1 MFVRYPYSYYARF
14 FQEKGERME
23 KAEQV
28 EQFVRDNFENVPMWL
43 VNGNDSFQDGTLWWG
58 NVEEMEPMWGTAFWF
73 ERNYLMGEFVKGE
86 QERINDMG
94 FSILYD
100 ANNDDE
106 PLALG
111 IDGAGYD
118 FYENHWRPLFD
129 LFQEWL

>member
-1 MFVRYPYSYYARF
+1 
-14 FQEKGERME
+14 ME

-28 EQFVRDNFENVPMWL
+28 ERFVRDNFENVSMWL
-43 VNGNDSFQDGTLWWG
+43 VNGNDAFQNGEFWWG
-58 NVEEMEPMWGTAFWF
+58 NVAEMEPMWSTAFWF
-73 ERNYLMGEFVKGE
+73 EGNRLMYEFVEQE
-86 QERINDMG
+86 QERINDIG

-100 ANNDDE
+100 GADGDV

-118 FYENHWRPLFD
+118 FYEAHWRPLYD